1 MKALVSMIFIFL
13 CVQWADGQW
22 YNRSCGVSDIN
33 NTTAEEFDCLWK
45 KSITISKVGGITSIV
60 GTAVL
65 FTGIITMSTSDV
77 CCSSGKWLLGYFTV
91 LTGAAI
97 DIIGIPIWMT
107 GVHRKSILRKSPHFA
122 EQACNR
128 IIISP
133 SLLRN
138 SFTQACSFGI
148 TASLSF

>member
-1 MKALVSMIFIFL
+1 MRTLASIILIFI

-33 NTTAEEFDCLWK
+33 ITTAEEFDCLWK
-45 KSITISKVGGITSIV
+45 KSNTIAKVGGITSIA

-65 FTGIITMSTSDV
+65 VTGAFTMIAADPCS
-77 CCSSGKWLLGYFTV
+77 SSGKLLIGYFTA

-97 DIIGIPIWMT
+97 DIIGVPIWMT
-107 GVHRKSILRKSPHFA
+107 GVHRKSILRNNPHYN
-122 EQACNR
+122 EQAFKA

-133 SLLRN
+133 SLQRN
-138 SFTQACSFGI
+138 VPNQYCSFGI
-148 TASLSF
+148 TASLCF